1 MAVPRWC
8 GSKFVRAVSRSPERD
23 HRGLRAVVCDA
34 ASPERIEGAMFRSLL
49 RIRYLAAVVA
59 LVFAVHAA
67 GFLALGLMR
76 AYHAYALLT
85 KSDRSGEEGRPG
97 VHFAESVDAL
107 LFSLVM
113 LVLALGT
120 ASLFLTRPGAGDEQ
134 NLPEWMRVKSL
145 TELKLL
151 LWEAILATLVVTSA
165 TSIIGAL
172 PHPEWKHLMLPVV
185 ILALS
190 ISYFLLKR
198 TETKH

>member
-1 MAVPRWC
+1 
-8 GSKFVRAVSRSPERD
+8 
-23 HRGLRAVVCDA
+23 
-34 ASPERIEGAMFRSLL
+34 MFRSLL

-76 AYHAYALLT
+76 GYHAYALLFQRE
-85 KSDRSGEEGRPG
+85 RSGEEGRPG

-113 LVLALGT
+113 LVLAVGT
-120 ASLFLTRPGAGDEQ
+120 ASLFLPVRAEEDRH

-151 LWEAILATLVVTSA
+151 LWEAILATLVVTAAS
-165 TSIIGAL
+165 SIIGAMPHVEWQHMVL
-172 PHPEWKHLMLPVV
+172 PAA
-185 ILALS
+185 ILVLS
-190 ISYFLLKR
+190 ISYFLLKK
-198 TETKH
+198 TEHSRD